1 MAKKNVAK
9 KNVAGRIVG
18 IIRYYGGCGD
28 WRYSY
33 KRMRCTA
40 KLAGRQ
46 YLSIFRVRF
55 HISLSRIYTTFY
67 HIHRHRPLTPCDAD
81 APTMNDSDDL
91 FGGLPAVA
99 NAENAAATATI
110 APPINVDLPAP
121 VPSDVEKSSSSSE
134 AEKRKGGASLISSL
148 GSAGTAMVRSVQP
161 DVFIDR
167 CSLFDT

>member
-1 MAKKNVAK
+1 
-9 KNVAGRIVG
+9 
-18 IIRYYGGCGD
+18 
-28 WRYSY
+28 
-33 KRMRCTA
+33 
-40 KLAGRQ
+40 
-46 YLSIFRVRF
+46 
-55 HISLSRIYTTFY
+55 
-67 HIHRHRPLTPCDAD
+67 
-81 APTMNDSDDL
+81 MNDSDDL